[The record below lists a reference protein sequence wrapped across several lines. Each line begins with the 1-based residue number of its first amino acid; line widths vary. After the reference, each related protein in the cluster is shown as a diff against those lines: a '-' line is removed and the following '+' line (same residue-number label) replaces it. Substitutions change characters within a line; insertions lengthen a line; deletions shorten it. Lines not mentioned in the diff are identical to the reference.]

1 MVLTLLTN
9 TLICLC
15 RGLDSSSC
23 TQCVSLLKLLA
34 VQGRTIV
41 CTIHQPSAMLF
52 QKFDIVYVLASGR
65 CLYQGS
71 SQNMVPYLVSEALP
85 CPKYHN
91 PADYGMYLHLLYYSI
106 MKHMHFFT
114 SSSVKNRPNSH
125 SFSNIMFSQV
135 HLFQNVTH
143 IYWTYDKIPLA
154 QNCQRFPK

>member
-1 MVLTLLTN
+1 MDCEDTSKFVDSSLLSLTLYGSLQLLTLLTN
-9 TLICLC
+9 TVICLC

-91 PADYGMYLHLLYYSI
+91 PADYGMNLHLLYYAI
-106 MKHMHFFT
+106 MKHILGISIKRSCT
-114 SSSVKNRPNSH
+114 
-125 SFSNIMFSQV
+125 
-135 HLFQNVTH
+135 T
-143 IYWTYDKIPLA
+143 
-154 QNCQRFPK
+154 